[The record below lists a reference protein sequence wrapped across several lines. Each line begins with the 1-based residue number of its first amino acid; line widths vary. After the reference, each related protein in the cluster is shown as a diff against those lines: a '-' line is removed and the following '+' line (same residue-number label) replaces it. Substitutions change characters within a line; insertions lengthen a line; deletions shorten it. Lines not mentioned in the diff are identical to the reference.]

1 MIYKK
6 LYISIIFRVLGILLN
21 SLAIGYFLF
30 RSTDIL
36 ISINLMLVLCIQSWL
51 FIRKINRT
59 NSDLEHFFRAVRNN
73 DSAFQFKT
81 SNPDY
86 KELYHQYNQLKQDI
100 QNIKLK
106 NEQSN
111 RYFKVLVEH
120 IGIGIISIGGN
131 GRIMLCNSAGKTILQ
146 KEFLRKTSDL
156 EQVQTGLS
164 SVFQNINPG
173 EQKLVSLYRNN
184 EIIQLSLKATSLKT
198 NEQDIKLVSFQNIK
212 NELDNKELE
221 SWQKLIR
228 VLTHEIMNSI
238 SPVSSTISTLNH
250 LFIDKDT
257 GKPKTIQQIDNEIL
271 ADTAEGMEII
281 QERITG
287 MVDFVTRFRS
297 LTLLPSPN
305 FTSINLNDK
314 VHSIIKLITD
324 TITQEQVKVSFT
336 HPAQAVVINA
346 DSGML
351 DQILLNI
358 INNALHALQ
367 GRDNKQ
373 IHITL
378 KVNEHNRAILLI
390 KDNGCGISEEIRS
403 EIFVP
408 FFTTKPNG
416 TGIGLSLSRQ
426 LMQLNG
432 GTLTF
437 TSVPDVFTQFI
448 LQF

>member
-1 MIYKK
+1 MKK
-6 LYISIIFRVLGILLN
+6 LYFSIIFRVLGILLN

-30 RSTDIL
+30 HNTDIL
-36 ISINLMLVLCIQSWL
+36 ISINLIIILALQCWL
-51 FIRKINRT
+51 FIRSMNRT
-59 NSDLEHFFRAVRNN
+59 NRDLEHFFRAIRNN
-73 DSAFQFKT
+73 DSAFQFNT
-81 SNPDY
+81 DNSDY

-100 QNIKLK
+100 QAIKLK

-120 IGIGIISIGGN
+120 IGIGVISIDEN
-131 GRIMLCNSAGKTILQ
+131 GKIKLCNSAGKTILQ
-146 KEFLRKTSDL
+146 KELLRKTADL

-164 SVFQNINPG
+164 IVFQDIKPG
-173 EQKLVSLYRNN
+173 EQKLVTLYRNN
-184 EIIQLSLKATSLKT
+184 EIIQLSLKATILKT
-198 NEQDIKLVSFQNIK
+198 NDGDIKLVSFQNIK

-238 SPVSSTISTLNH
+238 SPISSTISTLNH
-250 LFIDKDT
+250 LFIDKET
-257 GKPKTIQQIDNEIL
+257 KQPKTIQQINNEIL
-271 ADTAEGMEII
+271 TDTAEGMEII

-297 LTLLPSPN
+297 LTLLPAPN
-305 FTSINLNDK
+305 FTSINLIDK
-314 VHSIIKLITD
+314 VNAVIKLIAD
-324 TITQEQVKVSFT
+324 TLKKEQVQLSFT
-336 HPAQAVVINA
+336 YPAKAVIVKA
-346 DSGML
+346 DTGML

-358 INNALHALQ
+358 INNALHALKERSDKHIQ
-367 GRDNKQ
+367 
-373 IHITL
+373 ITL
-378 KVNEHNRAILLI
+378 KENEHSRAMLLI
-390 KDNGCGISEEIRS
+390 KDNGCGISEEIRN

-416 TGIGLSLSRQ
+416 SGIGLSLSRQ
-426 LMQLNG
+426 LMQING

-437 TSVPDVFTQFI
+437 TSVPNVFTQFV